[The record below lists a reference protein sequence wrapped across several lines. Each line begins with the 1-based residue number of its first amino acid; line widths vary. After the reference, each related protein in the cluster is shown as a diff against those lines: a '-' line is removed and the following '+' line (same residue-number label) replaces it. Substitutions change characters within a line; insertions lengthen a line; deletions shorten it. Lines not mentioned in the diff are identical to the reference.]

1 MANLTWTSEA
11 LRCLHDIYEYIAVDN
26 RRAAASVVHGC
37 CAKVAFLCQHRYRGQ
52 RYDQIVDREVY
63 ETSYGHYRIAYL
75 IANGPGVVVL
85 GVFHSGME
93 IDRHLT

>member
-26 RRAAASVVHGC
+26 RRAAASVVRGS
-37 CAKVAFLCQHRYRGQ
+37 CAKAEILRQHPHRGQ
-52 RYDQIVDREVY
+52 RCERIVDRDVY
-63 ETSYGHYRIAYL
+63 EVSYGHYRIAYL
-75 IANGPGVVVL
+75 IANGPRVVVL